1 MNSDPTFQTV
11 CRNVVQL
18 ADCSQRQ
25 LASRAGLPL
34 GVVNKIFQRA
44 HGKPV
49 PSGLTLHTIVRLARA
64 LGVPPGDL
72 LREPVDG

>member
-1 MNSDPTFQTV
+1 MESDPTFETV
-11 CRNVVQL
+11 CRNVVVL

-44 HGKPV
+44 RGKPAT
-49 PSGLTLHTIVRLARA
+49 SGVTLDTIVRLARA
-64 LGVPPGDL
+64 LGVAPGDL
-72 LREPVDG
+72 LREPTDL